1 MSGEQFMQVKR
12 PVSRLAEKVLGWL
25 SWLFLLALTVIT
37 IFIALVSFSSETSIQ
52 SLEASLNNNE
62 LIQQI
67 LANNGLNTTQFVIWL
82 QNGVWA
88 VIVYFIVCLL
98 ISFLALISMNIRFLS
113 GFLFLVAAVVTLP
126 LVLLFI
132 TLIIPILFFIIAIM
146 MFVRKDR
153 VDTVPAYY
161 MEGYQGAPTQGYD
174 YDEPV
179 YRNQPRYSDDRDDQD
194 AYEADNGYDRNAK
207 PLRRGSYDH
216 FYDQDHPTAA
226 EDSVQAD
233 TAEEDDEPQI
243 LSRQVKYGYKNKV
256 KPTHDEDHED
266 GMTEEERLEQE
277 RHQQEIE
284 AQRQREAEEA
294 ERQRQQE
301 AEEKARRKQEEKEAR
316 EQEKQAHAE
325 EKARRK
331 QIKKERKQREKELRK
346 QQPSAVNQRRMNYE
360 ERKKVVHQDQT
371 AQEETSQTTDE
382 VDATE
387 ERNEHKE

>member
-266 GMTEEERLEQE
+266 GMTEEER
-277 RHQQEIE
+277 HQQEIE

>member
-233 TAEEDDEPQI
+233 TAEEDDDPQI

-387 ERNEHKE
+387 ESNEHKE

>member
-12 PVSRLAEKVLGWL
+12 SVSRLAEKVLGWL

>member
-301 AEEKARRKQEEKEAR
+301 AEEKARRKQEEKEIGR
-316 EQEKQAHAE
+316 AH
-325 EKARRK
+325 
-331 QIKKERKQREKELRK
+331 
-346 QQPSAVNQRRMNYE
+346 V
-360 ERKKVVHQDQT
+360 
-371 AQEETSQTTDE
+371 
-382 VDATE
+382 
-387 ERNEHKE
+387 

>member
-113 GFLFLVAAVVTLP
+113 GFLFLVAAIVTLP

-216 FYDQDHPTAA
+216 FYDQDNPTAA
-226 EDSVQAD
+226 EDPVQAD

-360 ERKKVVHQDQT
+360 ERKKVAHQDQT

-387 ERNEHKE
+387 ESNEHKE

>member
-1 MSGEQFMQVKR
+1 MSGKQFMQVKR

-179 YRNQPRYSDDRDDQD
+179 YKNQPRYNDDRDDQD

-216 FYDQDHPTAA
+216 FYDQDNPTAA
-226 EDSVQAD
+226 EDPVQAD

-284 AQRQREAEEA
+284 VQRQREAEEA

-316 EQEKQAHAE
+316 EQEKQAQAE

-331 QIKKERKQREKELRK
+331 QIKKERKQREKERRK

-360 ERKKVVHQDQT
+360 ERKKVVHQDQAT
-371 AQEETSQTTDE
+371 QEEVSQTTDE

-387 ERNEHKE
+387 DQNNQNE